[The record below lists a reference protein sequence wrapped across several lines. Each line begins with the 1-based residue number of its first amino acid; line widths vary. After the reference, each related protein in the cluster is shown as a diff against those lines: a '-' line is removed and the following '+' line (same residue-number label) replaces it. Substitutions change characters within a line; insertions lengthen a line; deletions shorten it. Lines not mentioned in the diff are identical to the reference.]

1 MGENNKANEDIV
13 QDFWPSQMNS
23 MLNDE
28 TTGSINN
35 NHNGIR
41 IFNIMTKITYGKK
54 KEQLSF
60 ILI

>member
-13 QDFWPSQMNS
+13 QDFCPSQMNS

-54 KEQLSF
+54 KE
-60 ILI
+60 

>member
-13 QDFWPSQMNS
+13 RDFCPSQMNS

-35 NHNGIR
+35 NHNLIR
-41 IFNIMTKITYGKK
+41 TVNIMTKITYVKK
-54 KEQLSF
+54 KE
-60 ILI
+60 

>member
-13 QDFWPSQMNS
+13 QDFCPSQMNS

-35 NHNGIR
+35 NHNGII
-41 IFNIMTKITYGKK
+41 IFNIMSKITYGKK